1 MVSQANQKGKKR
13 KGKIVETPFDS
24 NSDFV
29 SEIKKKK
36 SNKCRNCSIFKIINK
51 KNNKKEGI
59 RNSNIQKRQ
68 KKVVRVSIFD
78 MRSVDI
84 DAKYHRQRYATIIW
98 HYGKMNDDGTTS
110 ESEVTGTVASKFD
123 GPHIEKEHA
132 LNTSNYPTSRP
143 RRSNLR

>member
-1 MVSQANQKGKKR
+1 MVNPANQKEKKR
-13 KGKIVETPFDS
+13 KGKIVEIPSDL

-36 SNKCRNCSIFKIINK
+36 SNKCRNCSIFKTINK

-68 KKVVRVSIFD
+68 KKVASDCGLYTCLFAKYTSNGVFD

-84 DAKYHRQRYATIIW
+84 DAKYHRPRYATIIW
-98 HYGKMNDDGTTS
+98 HYGKTNNDDGATS

-123 GPHIEKEHA
+123 
-132 LNTSNYPTSRP
+132 
-143 RRSNLR
+143 